1 MNIYNPAMMIPG
13 ICTWSLSRFC
23 GSEVLL
29 DSLLYTRLN
38 IRPCLLESS
47 VQLSNSWYFITMA
60 LRPITITSDTL
71 QAHSLSVRVLSNR
84 DSHFPQWNN
93 NFQLLHIDISMHEYT
108 AESLNPDFT
117 PGRPRQAKTS
127 WHLEDKTISLL
138 F

>member
-1 MNIYNPAMMIPG
+1 MIIPG

-60 LRPITITSDTL
+60 LRPITITSDAL

-84 DSHFPQWNN
+84 DSHFPQ
-93 NFQLLHIDISMHEYT
+93 
-108 AESLNPDFT
+108 
-117 PGRPRQAKTS
+117 
-127 WHLEDKTISLL
+127 
-138 F
+138 